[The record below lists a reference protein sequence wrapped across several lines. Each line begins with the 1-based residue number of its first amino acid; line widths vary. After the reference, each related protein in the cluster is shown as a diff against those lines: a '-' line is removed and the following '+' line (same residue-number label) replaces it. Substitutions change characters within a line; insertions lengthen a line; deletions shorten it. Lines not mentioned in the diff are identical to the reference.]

1 MDHPNNIR
9 DCSALKDE
17 KLNEENVS
25 TPTSTEQVRGCF
37 YVTRSKIL
45 KIFFFV
51 QIKTERLISRC
62 FERLQQLI
70 CLEPTLPNIYRNEHI
85 RFLEAGIQNLYT
97 CYECLDSSRPWIVYW
112 ILNAA
117 HLLNHSF
124 SVTLLDQIVD
134 FLVKCRSPNGGF
146 AGGPGQFPH
155 LAPTYAAVN
164 SLCIIG
170 TEKAYKA
177 IDR

>member
-1 MDHPNNIR
+1 M
-9 DCSALKDE
+9 
-17 KLNEENVS
+17 
-25 TPTSTEQVRGCF
+25 
-37 YVTRSKIL
+37 
-45 KIFFFV
+45 
-51 QIKTERLISRC
+51 
-62 FERLQQLI
+62 I
-70 CLEPTLPNIYRNEHI
+70 CLEPDFPKLNRVKHI
-85 RFLEAGIQNLYT
+85 QLLETGIKNLST
-97 CYECLDSSRPWIVYW
+97 AYECLDSSRPWIVYW

-124 SVTLLDQIVD
+124 TDTFLDQIVD
-134 FLVKCRSPNGGF
+134 FLVKCRSPDGGF
-146 AGGPGQFPH
+146 GGGPGQFPH

>member
-1 MDHPNNIR
+1 M
-9 DCSALKDE
+9 
-17 KLNEENVS
+17 
-25 TPTSTEQVRGCF
+25 
-37 YVTRSKIL
+37 

-124 SVTLLDQIVD
+124 SDTLLDQIVD